1 MGRAS
6 RHCCGCFPA
15 IYRPR
20 PAQSN
25 SHGRNLAGYPAA
37 LMDGGVPSS
46 AQTTSLSFPFSVREV
61 VLLGATVPGFAA
73 PSARVEHIAAQNA
86 SSCGRPRA
94 GLRDRLFTQLSGGER
109 QRGAHPR
116 AQCCSFAWR
125 PSRSRGRPFC
135 CWMEPTAN
143 LDFAH
148 QAIVLR
154 EARQQ
159 ARSGRAVLA
168 ILHDLNLAAAFA
180 DEIVLLSRGRI
191 AGRGKAVEVMRDDLL
206 SAVYWMR
213 QRAPTS
219 PRATGHRLF
228 CLTPY
233 RLSPCQ

>member
-25 SHGRNLAGYPAA
+25 STGAISPAIRPPSLHGRRA
-37 LMDGGVPSS
+37 VVS
-46 AQTTSLSFPFSVREV
+46 QTTALSFPFSVREV

-73 PSARVEHIAAQNA
+73 PSARVEHIAAECIA
-86 SSCGRPRA
+86 AVGLD

-109 QRGAHPR
+109 QRAHIARAMLQLRVAAFPEPGATVLLLD
-116 AQCCSFAWR
+116 
-125 PSRSRGRPFC
+125 
-135 CWMEPTAN
+135 EPTAN

-206 SAVYWMR
+206 SAVYGCAVR
-213 QRAPTS
+213 TNVTPRNGAPFVL
-219 PRATGHRLF
+219 PDAL
-228 CLTPY
+228 
-233 RLSPCQ
+233 